1 MNNDPLE
8 EKNIFREKPEITK
21 NMEFLLNKIINEQK
35 ITFEKPKNTIS
46 DDERDKA
53 IMKLRKLGYI

>member
-1 MNNDPLE
+1 
-8 EKNIFREKPEITK
+8 
-21 NMEFLLNKIINEQK
+21 MEFLLNKIINEQK